1 MDVPQFQRAEHP
13 TARLTGQSP
22 AMVALRTQIRHLAR
36 FDTVGSA
43 AVPTV
48 LLHGETGVGKGLVA
62 RVVHDS
68 GPRAA
73 GPFVDVNCAAIPETM
88 LEAELFGFEPGAF
101 TDAKR
106 AKPGLF
112 EAASGGTLFLDEID
126 AFPLALQG
134 KLLTAI
140 EAKRVRRL
148 GAVAARAVDVKL
160 IAATNADLQQHVA
173 SGRFRMDLYHRLAVV
188 VLTLPPLRTRG
199 EDILAL
205 AQTFLQQ
212 YSIAHRVPP
221 KRLHPAA
228 AVWLRSYAWPGNVR
242 ELSHAME
249 RVTLLHVGEEVE
261 VVTLAALCQPLA
273 PVAASGEE
281 TGRQQI
287 LTGADTATAAGSQ
300 ASAPAL
306 PAEAEQIRQALVQ
319 AEGNVVRAARI
330 LGVSRDTIRY
340 RMRRYGIA
348 HPRPTAAAA
357 AISTRPRQTTAR
369 QRSPRS
375 QAAGWT
381 NPIAASHEA
390 MTVREGALPLTS
402 WEQKP
407 VAVLALELSWPAL
420 AVLDTAHDTPWTMVA
435 HWEQEIQEKVWG
447 FGGVL
452 LQHTAALLTWVF
464 GLPQALEQL
473 PQRVVH
479 AALAIR
485 QMVAAAQ
492 PHDRAPGPEV
502 RLAAH
507 LGLVLVDPQAPDPTA
522 HLRPVGDTLTLPVR
536 LLGQARPGDIVVSPE
551 VGRLVDGWVAL
562 EARALRRHAGDPEVL
577 EGYVVVDLRPGRIRQ
592 PPPGRRTRS
601 PLVGREREQML
612 LEAVLRQVT
621 AAHGQ
626 VVGIVGEAGLG
637 KSRLLEEFRQH
648 LGASQVAYAAGQ
660 CLAYGSASPYLPVA
674 ELLRECCGL
683 AEGDSLE
690 ASITKVG
697 AGLQTTG
704 LDPEM
709 ETPYLLHLLGMPVAS
724 DQFAD
729 LSAEALKGR
738 TFETLQ
744 QLLLNYSRQQPLVL
758 AVENLHWIDP
768 TSEAFLASLV
778 ERLAGVP
785 MLVLT
790 TYRPGYHPPWLEK
803 SYAMQIALAPLGPD
817 DSRQVMRSV
826 LRQTALEP
834 VLEQQLLAKAQGNPL
849 FLEELA
855 HSMAEQER
863 ASPGGL
869 RVPDTIHAVL
879 AARMDR
885 LPAFEKHLLQAAA
898 VIGVDV
904 SLPLL
909 QAVAERPEE
918 ALLQGLRRLQT
929 AEFLYETR
937 VLPTRAYTFK
947 HVLTQ
952 EVAYQALLP
961 SVRQQVHQRTAQVLV
976 EQFPTTVD
984 TQPELVAHHYTEA
997 GLMVQALAYWQRA
1010 GQCAV
1015 ERSGHREAISHLT
1028 KGLEVLH
1035 TFPDSRERARQELA
1049 LHIALGASLTAI
1061 EGYGAP
1067 EVQRAYTR
1075 AQALCQEVGD
1085 TSQLLPVLFGL
1096 WRFYVQHG
1104 QLQTARALGEQC
1116 LTLAQRMRDPVYL
1129 LRGHNTLGVTLFYLG
1144 ELSHAWT
1151 HLEQGESL
1159 SNPQQLR
1166 SPPFVLDPKAACRAY
1181 AALVLWCLGYPDQAL
1196 RKSQEALSLA
1206 QGLAHPHSLAF
1217 ILVIDAWLHQL
1228 RREAHVVL
1236 ERAEAAVT
1244 LSTEQGFALWA
1255 AVGTFW
1261 QGWILAEGGQ
1271 EGEGIAHMR
1280 QGFDAWRATGA
1291 DVWQPHMLALLAEV
1305 QGKVGRAEAGL
1316 HTLAEALTLVNT
1328 TGERFYEAEMYRLQG
1343 ELLLLQAIPEAQQVE
1358 ACFHQALAIAR
1369 HQAAK
1374 SLELRAAM
1382 SLSRLW
1388 QRQGKLAE
1396 ACQLLAEVYG
1406 WFTEGFDT
1414 ADLQEAKML
1423 LDALA

>member
-1 MDVPQFQRAEHP
+1 MAVPQSQPAEHP
-13 TARLTGQSP
+13 IARLMGQSP
-22 AMVALRTQIRHLAR
+22 AMVALRTQLRHLVR

-48 LLHGETGVGKGLVA
+48 LLHGETGTGKDLVA
-62 RVVHDS
+62 RVMHDS

-73 GPFVDVNCAAIPETM
+73 GSFVDVNCAAIPETM

-126 AFPLALQG
+126 ALSLVLQG

-140 EAKRVRRL
+140 ETKRVRRL
-148 GAVAARAVDVKL
+148 GAVAARVVDVKL

-173 SGRFRMDLYHRLAVV
+173 AGRFRVDLYHRLTVV
-188 VLTLPPLRTRG
+188 VLTLPPLRARR
-199 EDILAL
+199 EDVLEL

-212 YSIAHRVPP
+212 YSMAYRVPP

-228 AVWLRSYAWPGNVR
+228 AAWLRGYAWPGNVR
-242 ELSHAME
+242 ELSHVME
-249 RVTLLHVGEEVE
+249 RVTLLHLGAEVDAA
-261 VVTLAALCQPLA
+261 TLAALCQPLA
-273 PVAASGEE
+273 PVATYREQ
-281 TGRQQI
+281 TGGQQAFAAA
-287 LTGADTATAAGSQ
+287 GTAASPGSQ
-300 ASAPAL
+300 ESVPAL
-306 PAEAEQIRQALVQ
+306 PAEAEQIRQALAQ
-319 AEGNVVRAARI
+319 AEGNVVRAARL
-330 LGVSRDTIRY
+330 LGVSRDTVRY
-340 RMRRYGIA
+340 RMRRYGIEY
-348 HPRPTAAAA
+348 PRPTASSSAM
-357 AISTRPRQTTAR
+357 STQTTQTTAR
-369 QRSPRS
+369 LRSTRS
-375 QAAGWT
+375 QAAGRT
-381 NPIAASHEA
+381 DPLAASYEAIAA
-390 MTVREGALPLTS
+390 REGALPLTS
-402 WEQKP
+402 WEHKP
-407 VAVLALELSWPAL
+407 VAVLALELTWPAL
-420 AVLDTAHDTPWTMVA
+420 AALDAPHDTPWTAVA
-435 HWEQEIQEKVWG
+435 HWEQQIQEKVWG

-473 PQRVVH
+473 PQRAVH

-485 QMVAAAQ
+485 QMVAANQ
-492 PHDRAPGPEV
+492 PPARTPGPEV

-507 LGLVLVDPQAPDPTA
+507 LGMVLVDPQAPDPTA
-522 HLRPVGDTLTLPVR
+522 HLRPVGDTLALPVR

-562 EARALRRHAGDPEVL
+562 EARALQRHAGRPEAL
-577 EGYVVVDLRPGRIRQ
+577 EGYAVVDLRPGRTRQ
-592 PPPGRRTRS
+592 LPSGRRTRS
-601 PLVGREREQML
+601 PFVGREREQML
-612 LEAVLRQVT
+612 LEAVLRHVS
-621 AAHGQ
+621 AEHGQ

-637 KSRLLEEFRQH
+637 KSRLLEEFQQH
-648 LGASQVAYAAGQ
+648 LGTYQVTYVAGQ
-660 CLAYGSASPYLPVA
+660 CLAYGSASPYLPVT

-690 ASITKVG
+690 TITTKVRT
-697 AGLQTTG
+697 GLQTAG
-704 LDPEM
+704 LDPDV

-724 DQFAD
+724 DQFAG

-738 TFETLQ
+738 TFEALQ
-744 QLLLNYSRQQPLVL
+744 QMLLNHSRQQPLVL

-778 ERLAGVP
+778 ERLVGVP
-785 MLVLT
+785 MLILT
-790 TYRPGYHPPWLEK
+790 TYLPGYRPPWLEK

-817 DSRQVMRSV
+817 DSRQIMRSV

-855 HSMAEQER
+855 HTMAEQER
-863 ASPGGL
+863 ASPGL

-879 AARMDR
+879 AVRMDR
-885 LPAFEKHLLQAAA
+885 LPALEKHLLQEAA

-904 SLPLL
+904 PLALL
-909 QAVAERPEE
+909 QAVVDRPEE
-918 ALLQGLRRLQT
+918 GLLQSLRQLQT

-937 VLPTRAYTFK
+937 VVPTRAYTFK

-961 SVRQQVHQRTAQVLV
+961 NVRQQVHQRIAQVLV

-997 GLMVQALAYWQRA
+997 GLMVPALSYWQRA

-1028 KGLEVLH
+1028 KGLEVLQ
-1035 TFPDSRERARQELA
+1035 TLPDSRERAQQELA

-1075 AQALCQEVGD
+1075 ARALCQEVGE
-1085 TSQLLPVLFGL
+1085 TPQLPPVLFGL
-1096 WRFYVQHG
+1096 WRFYVQRG
-1104 QLQTARALGEQC
+1104 QLQTARELGEQC
-1116 LTLAQRMRDPVYL
+1116 LTLAQRMHDPVYL

-1144 ELSHAWT
+1144 ELPRARM

-1159 SNPQQLR
+1159 YDPQQLR
-1166 SPPFVLDPKAACRAY
+1166 SPTFVLDPMVACRAY
-1181 AALVLWCLGYPDQAL
+1181 AALVLWWLGYPDQAL

-1206 QGLAHPHSLAF
+1206 QDLAHPHSLAF
-1217 ILVIDAWLHQL
+1217 ALDFGAWLHQL
-1228 RREAHVVL
+1228 RREEHGAL

-1261 QGWILAEGGQ
+1261 RGWILAERGQ
-1271 EGEGIAHMR
+1271 VGEGIAYMR
-1280 QGFDAWRATGA
+1280 QSFAAWRATGA

-1305 QGKVGRAEAGL
+1305 QGKVGRAEEGL
-1316 HTLAEALTLVNT
+1316 HALAEARTLVNK
-1328 TGERFYEAEMYRLQG
+1328 TGERFYEAEMHRLQG
-1343 ELLLLQAIPEAQQVE
+1343 ELLLQRAIPEPQQAEV
-1358 ACFHQALAIAR
+1358 CFHQALAMAR
-1369 HQAAK
+1369 HQEAK

-1388 QRQGKLAE
+1388 QR
-1396 ACQLLAEVYG
+1396 
-1406 WFTEGFDT
+1406 
-1414 ADLQEAKML
+1414 
-1423 LDALA
+1423 